1 LLTEYLTTF
10 QLSGL
15 TTIDQI
21 HLVALADTVAN
32 VKCDVNFGQED
43 LFKKTEFLD
52 NNNASSDPKNE
63 NVLVSQIVDNC
74 GLKFLLAV
82 RSYNYL
88 MRTLPDVNRERLKE
102 VGLGTANFAWAFHSE
117 CEQELLNSILKVNNV
132 NEKLTWAD
140 LRQYGVGWWLKSP
153 TVLKN
158 LAEQIAKYAFQSNN
172 DPLDASLFYLAMKKK
187 GVLWGLFKTV
197 KDTKMADFFKN
208 DFNESK
214 WQTAALKNAFVL
226 LGKQRFEHAAAFFLL
241 AGRLKD
247 AVEVCL
253 RNLNDLQLALVI
265 VRLYETNFDELTIHL
280 NTILSTQIL
289 GFNLE
294 NDQSTRK
301 TFGTLSKTIDLN
313 KISKDPFLRSMA
325 YWFNKDY
332 KQSLYT
338 LYEIDDSNNK
348 DENLNHSNNIKSHF
362 SGISDNKK
370 DDSMI
375 SHVFNFYTFLKY
387 HPLILKLISIEDNN
401 SDTNNGIN
409 KVVKKKTEFKSSIT
423 PIERRLHFV
432 AAYYHLVNGCPLLTL
447 DVLSKLPKY
456 ITTDFDL
463 TKKQD
468 TKKDD
473 VTQIKSSDLFNNDI
487 VDFSSVP
494 TKKVEKAD
502 QFDWGASNFDTM
514 SFKKRFDDELELDL
528 KLDSDT
534 DSNSDTDSDSDAENK
549 KKTSINVQENIL
561 KENFNSTDAAKVEPN
576 KITENNSNDVNGVV
590 DTFAQQIKFIS
601 CLKILIEEMSTL
613 ATGFEVVGGQLR

>member
-1 LLTEYLTTF
+1 MLTEYLTTF